1 MTWPATSP
9 IRLLPW
15 DTEFFGLRIAA
26 VNAAPLETGAI
37 ARLVEEAR
45 EQRVDCVYL
54 LSDAAD
60 VGRVQAAEQVGF
72 RFVDIRLTLACAP
85 EARSASQPSAD
96 RVRAAR
102 EADVPALRSLA
113 ALSHTASRFFA
124 DRRFPRDRAAAL
136 YSTWIEKSVRGWSD
150 LVLTVDDDGIPAGY
164 LSCHLRAEES
174 GEIGLVAVSQQ
185 AQGKGFGG
193 ELLDAGMSWFA
204 AHGVERVSVV
214 TQGANLAALRLYQSR
229 GFLTSCVQLWHHFW
243 IENEP

>member
-26 VNAAPLETGAI
+26 VNAVPLETGAI
-37 ARLVEEAR
+37 ARLMEEAR
-45 EQRVDCVYL
+45 EQRIDCVYL
-54 LSDAAD
+54 LSDATD

-85 EARSASQPSAD
+85 EVRSASRPSAD

-124 DRRFPRDRAAAL
+124 DPRFPRDRAGEL

-150 LVLTVDDDGIPAGY
+150 LVLTVDDEGIPAGY

-185 AQGKGFGG
+185 AQG
-193 ELLDAGMSWFA
+193 
-204 AHGVERVSVV
+204 
-214 TQGANLAALRLYQSR
+214 
-229 GFLTSCVQLWHHFW
+229 
-243 IENEP
+243 

>member
-26 VNAAPLETGAI
+26 LNAAPLETGAI

-45 EQRVDCVYL
+45 EQRIDCVYL
-54 LSDAAD
+54 LSDATD
-60 VGRVQAAEQVGF
+60 VGRVQSAEQVGF
-72 RFVDIRLTLACAP
+72 RFVDIRITFARTP
-85 EARSASQPSAD
+85 EARSASRPSAD
-96 RVRAAR
+96 RVRAAC
-102 EADVPALRSLA
+102 EADVPALRSIA

-124 DRRFPRDRAAAL
+124 DPRFPRDRAAEL

-185 AQGKGFGG
+185 ANGKGYGG
-193 ELLDAGMSWFA
+193 ELLDAAMSWFA

-214 TQGANLAALRLYQSR
+214 TQGANVAGLRLYQSR
-229 GFLTSCVQLWHHFW
+229 GFLTSSVQLWHHLW
-243 IENEP
+243 IDNEP